1 MPVTLAPV
9 LPDADLT
16 TTLLKVTMA
25 WQSWQS
31 TAPVLAGWHRLEGT
45 ELGLAATQLREG
57 IYVNANGEAI
67 VAAATFRGHRTLT
80 IGFRGTNDAEDW
92 RQDFQNV
99 NQHYDLFAPL
109 VAAVKSAVTR
119 GEFDLVLVTGHSLGG
134 AMTQMFMADY
144 TGIAPAYALTTGAPG
159 FLQDAPVADARI
171 INYQVTD
178 DPIVY
183 LADNRAL
190 VGQIL
195 GGPLGLLVVPQLT
208 TLLSQSF
215 GIPSSTFTDS
225 IPLMT
230 RDYYDR
236 GTHVMLAVPG
246 HPATPPSSP
255 LALITTY
262 NSTAHEFPAYLAG
275 IALTNQN
282 PFDLAIGS
290 RGTAGHNA
298 LFGTTGADTIDG
310 GAGADTLYLHVTRAS
325 ATVTSGSGGLTR
337 VASPESGSDTLTSVE
352 RLAFTDKRLA
362 FDLGA
367 DAAAGKT
374 ARVIGAAFDAPALQ
388 AHPNWV
394 GTGLQL
400 FDQGMS
406 LVDACQVVV
415 RLMGSPSNAA
425 FVDTVF
431 SNVVGRAPSAAEQQ
445 QYAGLLTGSGGTMSQ
460 AELLQLAAST
470 DANAANIG
478 LVGLQTT
485 GLEFV

>member
-1 MPVTLAPV
+1 MPVTSAPV
-9 LPDADLT
+9 LPVADLT

-25 WQSWQS
+25 WASWQS
-31 TAPVLAGWHRLEGT
+31 TAPVLAGWHRVEGT
-45 ELGLAATQLREG
+45 ELGLTATQLRDG
-57 IYVNANGEAI
+57 IYTNANGEAI
-67 VAAATFRGHRTLT
+67 VATATYQGHRTLT

-92 RQDFQNV
+92 RQDFQNI
-99 NQHYDLFAPL
+99 NQHYELFAPL
-109 VAAVKSAVTR
+109 VAAVKSAVAR

-144 TGIAPAYALTTGAPG
+144 KGIAPAFALTTGAPG
-159 FLQDAPVADARI
+159 FLQDAPVADARV
-171 INYQVTD
+171 INYQVPD
-178 DPIVY
+178 DPVVY
-183 LADNRAL
+183 LADNRAQ
-190 VGQIL
+190 VGLIL

-236 GTHVMLAVPG
+236 GTHVMLTVPG
-246 HPATPPSSP
+246 HPSTPPSSP
-255 LALITTY
+255 LALVTAY
-262 NSTAHEFPAYLAG
+262 NPAAHEFPAYLAG

-282 PFDLAIGS
+282 PFDLAVGS
-290 RGTAGHNA
+290 RGTAGHDA

-325 ATVTSGSGGLTR
+325 ATLTAGSGGLTR
-337 VASPESGSDTLTSVE
+337 VASSESGSDALTSVE

-362 FDLGA
+362 FDLA
-367 DAAAGKT
+367 IDAAAGKT

-406 LVDACQVVV
+406 LVDACGVVV
-415 RLMGSPSNAA
+415 RLMGNLSNDA
-425 FVDTVF
+425 FVNSVF
-431 SNVVGRAPSAAEQQ
+431 SNVVGRAPTETERM
-445 QYAGLLTGSGGTMSQ
+445 QYTNLLTGSGGTMSQ
-460 AELLQLAAST
+460 AELLQLAANT
-470 DANAANIG
+470 DLNAVNIG
-478 LVGLQTT
+478 LVGLQAG